1 MLEKGWSASPSV
13 TGAERARGSLWG
25 AQLLFLWCPVSSFHS
40 YVCTQHVG
48 IRNFQHRIRCC
59 CGQHHMLPLAPFKYY
74 VIMLQKASSLD
85 QKDTGR
91 SSLILC
97 DFHDDSTPIKGKKDK
112 TKPHILVY
120 RRLARTKPRSAQF
133 AEERTVESVR
143 VRSSETE
150 SFSLL
155 CGSFKDTHTR
165 LVRDG
170 RASRKWEV
178 KGETHAERTF
188 ESEMKHVC
196 NIYTMELYVFMSA
209 WNQGSLR
216 GSRTPPCCQ
225 HYVCC
230 RSFCMLCKTR
240 SIEQSKKVMYVYEKN
255 QLYDIIPVHS
265 VVHFS
270 LVPFLSIVDKRMRTV
285 QFPAS
290 YPY

>member
-1 MLEKGWSASPSV
+1 MVSQPVRDGCGE
-13 TGAERARGSLWG
+13 GAGLALGG
-25 AQLLFLWCPVSSFHS
+25 TAP
-40 YVCTQHVG
+40 
-48 IRNFQHRIRCC
+48 
-59 CGQHHMLPLAPFKYY
+59 LPLMPREQFPFVCLYTARWDQEFPVQNSVLLWTTSHAPIGPF
-74 VIMLQKASSLD
+74 Q
-85 QKDTGR
+85 
-91 SSLILC
+91 ILRY
-97 DFHDDSTPIKGKKDK
+97 HVTKGKLSGPEGHTEELVNFMWFPRWLYSYKREKRQTKQNK

-120 RRLARTKPRSAQF
+120 RRLARNKPRSAQF
-133 AEERTVESVR
+133 AEERTIESVR

-170 RASRKWEV
+170 RASRKWDV

-230 RSFCMLCKTR
+230 RSFCMLCETR

-270 LVPFLSIVDKRMRTV
+270 LVSFLFIVDKRMRTV